1 MENANKYYK
10 EVMNETQD
18 ENVLQTLE
26 LLTQYNKS
34 QSHFLKNKPKIT
46 QSQVQNTILQQ
57 PNHPLV
63 SSNSDSDSNTKK
75 TFSNLLLEPW
85 DEFYLKLE
93 AECDSQELKQM
104 FLGTIS
110 KIQKNVKYFVGKFLN
125 FLKFFK
131 KLLKKK
137 INMNFK
143 E

>member
-1 MENANKYYK
+1 MENATKFYK
-10 EVMNETQD
+10 EVMKETQD

-46 QSQVQNTILQQ
+46 QSQVQSTILQ
-57 PNHPLV
+57 PNQQISPQ
-63 SSNSDSDSNTKK
+63 DDSNTKK

-110 KIQKNVKYFVGKFLN
+110 KIQKNVKYFVGK
-125 FLKFFK
+125 
-131 KLLKKK
+131 
-137 INMNFK
+137 I
-143 E
+143 